1 MAVTVS
7 NVVIPIET
15 LNRKN
20 KLETF
25 TFIGSNVPIPIGT
38 LYGVEKRTVNIKRFK
53 RESRGE
59 EEDN

>member
-15 LNRKN
+15 LKQI
-20 KLETF
+20 LETF
-25 TFIGSNVPIPIGT
+25 TFIVSNVPIPIET
-38 LYGVEKRTVNIKRFK
+38 LYGVEKRIVNIKRFK

-59 EEDN
+59 EKDN

>member
-15 LNRKN
+15 LNRN
-20 KLETF
+20 KILETF
-25 TFIGSNVPIPIGT
+25 TFIVSNVPIPIET
-38 LYGVEKRTVNIKRFK
+38 LYGVEKRIVNIKRFK